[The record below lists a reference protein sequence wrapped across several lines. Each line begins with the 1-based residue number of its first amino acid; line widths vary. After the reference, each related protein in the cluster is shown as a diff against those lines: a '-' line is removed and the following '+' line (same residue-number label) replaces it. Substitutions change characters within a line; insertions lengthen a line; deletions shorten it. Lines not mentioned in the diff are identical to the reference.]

1 MGRIVAFGCSNTYGL
16 GLPDNCD
23 LDKDKPGAHPSEYA
37 WPSVLAKKL
46 NYRVVNN
53 GVCGCSNKFIYQ
65 TILNYKFSEND
76 ICCVMWTDADR
87 YWRND
92 STFSIQDINRDWGHR
107 HQKGFIGPWMKTKMA
122 KVYYSLVHSE
132 YDHDV
137 MHMNYMYH
145 LSLHMKKIKKQCVQ
159 YHWSVKRNGITDKKL
174 NKWGRPDIHSCS
186 FKKLFDQYPK
196 AADDSHPGPLAHE
209 DIAQLFYERI
219 KEK

>member
-16 GLPDNCD
+16 GLPDSWET
-23 LDKDKPGAHPSEYA
+23 DKNIPGKYPSVYA

-65 TILNYKFSEND
+65 TILNYKFSKND
-76 ICCVMWTDADR
+76 ICCIMWTHADR

-92 STFSIQDINRDWGHR
+92 ITEEQDNNYDWGLR

-122 KVYYSLVHSE
+122 KAYYNLVHSE

-145 LSLHMKKIKKQCVQ
+145 LSLHMKKIKNQCVQ
-159 YHWSVKRNGITDKKL
+159 YHYSIERNGMTDKKL
-174 NKWGRPDIHSCS
+174 NKWARPDIHYCNFSQI
-186 FKKLFDQYPK
+186 KNQYPK
-196 AADDSHPGPLAHE
+196 AADESHPGLLAHE

-219 KEK
+219 QEK